1 MSGGARLKAKVVNV
15 SSLCTRNTSN
25 TAALLLA
32 TCALAVDKTAKQ
44 RLLKLSM
51 PPDRKSGIHAR
62 DYVSVF
68 NASAG
73 SLLRACR

>member
-1 MSGGARLKAKVVNV
+1 MSGVRLKAKVVNV
-15 SSLCTRNTSN
+15 NSLCARNTSN

-32 TCALAVDKTAKQ
+32 SCALSVDQSQKL

-73 SLLRACR
+73 SILRACR